1 MTVAVL
7 LRSPVPREEAEVTT
21 KVLAGPPQDTKLA
34 CWKSKRMILGCRE
47 VLAGRLFGP
56 AGV

>member
-1 MTVAVL
+1 MAVL